1 MTTQSTH
8 LGIDMRKRKQGEKV
22 LRNTEKVTDILARDR
37 RPDTAMIRV
46 FEDDT
51 QTVKLDRE
59 ALNHLVRF
67 HHSETVNEYM
77 V

>member
-37 RPDTAMIRV
+37 RPDAGMIRV

-51 QTVKLDRE
+51 QRVKLDRE
-59 ALNHLVRF
+59 ALNH
-67 HHSETVNEYM
+67 
-77 V
+77 